1 MSVNN
6 TVELAKRLL
15 ELTAIIERY
24 VKKLRELDKNSEE
37 YKATLNNLNK
47 AEREGQKV
55 RDKLADSTDK
65 LNRKT
70 VDGAGANT
78 QAADAMNK
86 FGRASKEAAKEV
98 NSFGNVFGK
107 AFSRERIISTIATVT
122 KFVGVYQILG
132 AVQQAVSAITI
143 DAAREFIKFEAAIA
157 RIQAV
162 AGASAE
168 ETRSLETAIRDTAG
182 TTVFTL
188 AEVAS
193 LTEELLKLGFSAAQA
208 EQSIMVVAQ
217 ASQALGESANN
228 VAVLLGTTSKEFGLT
243 TAELSGAADILVA
256 AVNRSALSFNSFQT
270 AIQYIGPIARQNGA
284 TLSETAAAMAVLANN
299 GFSASRIGTGLR
311 QVFIELGKSGE
322 NVIDQLE
329 ELSKT
334 GVSLAEALDITD
346 ERTAAALS
354 TLALAGPQIR
364 EIAASFEDSG
374 RSAYAAAI
382 QTDTWSGQIKLLN
395 SAFNDFQVTIGSVIA
410 NSRVL
415 VGLIG
420 LFSTKAKMAALAA
433 RALANE
439 YINIDKFGEAVKSVA
454 ANYEDTAFAASEARN
469 SAKMLADE
477 MAKTGKSLSRNEV
490 EALGLE
496 ILKQAESQ
504 YMLAKS
510 TKMTNDMAKEYRK
523 SIDNETKSI
532 ADLTTRLF
540 FLNSE
545 LNSGIPI
552 KETTRME
559 YESEKKAIEE
569 VILQLNNERDQ
580 RNKLSEEQ
588 KKAFEA
594 RMKQLK
600 AIREEENRSINEDL
614 RFYYEDGMKSI
625 NDYTAAQEDLIKVL
639 EFSGQQEQAEQKR
652 IDLLNERDRQ
662 LKILKNTLNAM
673 FGEETVAAE
682 QLEKYNEQID
692 KTISKDSDFI
702 ASAQAFGR
710 VFSDQIKSLN
720 DLIKNNEIDADLAA
734 SLRDQYILALK
745 TAFRQVADEAPELRE
760 ALNNLFI
767 KLTSGIGEGAG
778 DASAPKGKKGFLS
791 SILGDSD
798 IELNDILKGL
808 ENALGQ
814 ITDVVTLNQQI
825 QTENIRNEAEQQKA
839 ILQERSDFE
848 EQLLRSRLESQLIS
862 QAEYENQ
869 LEKLNRRK
877 IQREN
882 ALDLKIFQA
891 EQKQELDNSRVDYLS
906 AVAQTIINEVRSGR
920 GFPENLIFGAISA
933 GALTAE
939 YGARVSAINKRKFF
953 PKKFAEGGVVDG
965 PAHSQGGVPF
975 TVQGSGGYEMEG
987 GEYIVNKKSTQKY
1000 RALLDKING
1009 ESRSTYKFAN
1019 GGVVRPTESISRQLD
1034 YLEAI
1039 AAATAS
1045 TANNVSKPVR
1055 AFVASEDLRTDEN
1068 ARRIKQRNSEL

>member
-15 ELTAIIERY
+15 ELTSIIERY
-24 VKKLRELDKNSEE
+24 VKRLRELKKDSEE

-47 AEREGQKV
+47 AEREGQRV
-55 RDKLADSTDK
+55 RDKLADSTEK
-65 LNRKT
+65 LNKKT

-86 FGRASKEAAKEV
+86 FGRASKEASKEV
-98 NSFGNVFGK
+98 NSFGNIFGQ
-107 AFSRERIISTIATVT
+107 AFSRDRILSTIATVT
-122 KFVGVYQILG
+122 KFVGVYQVLG
-132 AVQQAVSAITI
+132 AVQRAVSAITV
-143 DAAREFIKFEAAIA
+143 DAAGEFIKFEAALA
-157 RIQAV
+157 RLRAV
-162 AGASAE
+162 AGATVE
-168 ETRSLETAIRDTAG
+168 DTEKLEKSIRNTAG

-188 AEVAS
+188 EEVAG
-193 LTEELLKLGFSAAQA
+193 LTEELLKLGFSADQA
-208 EQSIMVVAQ
+208 AASILPVAQ
-217 ASQALGESANN
+217 TAQALGENANN
-228 VAVLLGTTSKEFGLT
+228 VALLLGTVSKEFGLT
-243 TAELSGAADILVA
+243 TAELGMTGDILVNA
-256 AVNRSALSFNSFQT
+256 INRSALSFDSFRT
-270 AIQYIGPIARQNGA
+270 AIQYIGPNARATGA
-284 TLSETAAAMAVLANN
+284 SLSETAAAMALLANA

-322 NVIDQLE
+322 SVIDQLE
-329 ELSKT
+329 DLAKT
-334 GVSLAEALDITD
+334 GVSLGEALDITD
-346 ERTAAALS
+346 ERTAAALQ
-354 TLALAGPQIR
+354 TLALGAPMIR
-364 EIAASFEDSG
+364 EMAKDFESYGTAAKAS
-374 RSAYAAAI
+374 AI
-382 QTDTWSGQIKLLN
+382 QTDTWAGQTKLLN
-395 SAFNDFQVTIGSVIA
+395 SAFKDFQVSIGSVIA
-410 NSRVL
+410 DSQILIRI
-415 VGLIG
+415 IG
-420 LFSTKAKMAALAA
+420 LFSRAAENAA
-433 RALANE
+433 RSAKIMSSESFNFDR
-439 YINIDKFGEAVKSVA
+439 YNKAVDSISKSL
-454 ANYEDTAFAASEARN
+454 DDQTFAYYEARN
-469 SAKMLADE
+469 AAKMLVQEA
-477 MAKTGKSLSRNEV
+477 TGEYWFQNRKEV
-490 EALGLE
+490 DALTVE
-496 ILKQAESQ
+496 ILKS
-504 YMLAKS
+504 AKARDSLLKTVEFS
-510 TKMTNDMAKEYRK
+510 TNKEKEYTDQLK
-523 SIDNETKSI
+523 SGSLSVEVLSLR
-532 ADLTTRLF
+532 LTQLQRQLKDGSLLTEESRAL
-540 FLNSE
+540 
-545 LNSGIPI
+545 
-552 KETTRME
+552 KEAE
-559 YESEKKAIEE
+559 VQAIENS
-569 VILQLNNERDQ
+569 ILAVNKERDQ
-580 RNKLSEEQ
+580 RKAAAEEQ
-588 KKAFEA
+588 KKQHEE
-594 RMKQLK
+594 RIKRLK
-600 AIREEENRSINEDL
+600 AMREEENKSINEDL

-682 QLEKYNEQID
+682 QLANYNEQID

-702 ASAQAFGR
+702 ASAEAFGR

-778 DASAPKGKKGFLS
+778 DASASKGKKGFLS

-808 ENALGQ
+808 ENGLGQ

-848 EQLLRSRLESQLIS
+848 EQLLRSRLDSQLIS
-862 QAEYENQ
+862 QAEYESQ

-877 IQREN
+877 VQREN

-891 EQKQELDNSRVDYLS
+891 EQKQELDNSRVDYL
-906 AVAQTIINEVRSGR
+906 AALAQTIINEVRSGR
-920 GFPENLIFGAISA
+920 GFPESIIFGALSA

-939 YGARVSAINKRKFF
+939 YSARVSAINKRKFF

-1034 YLEAI
+1034 YLEAM
-1039 AAATAS
+1039 S
-1045 TANNVSKPVR
+1045 L
-1055 AFVASEDLRTDEN
+1055 SECLTCFRVIDF
-1068 ARRIKQRNSEL
+1068 SF